1 VTTETYSLQGKV
13 AAITGGNRGIGFAV
27 AEALV
32 AEGCHVVIGGR
43 DPQRLEAAERALS
56 KGLAQVTA
64 LTVNLCDPQSVEAF
78 VAAIRTHHPTVH
90 ILVNSAGLAH
100 VPSPVAQFTLDTW
113 KQVVDTDLTGMF
125 LCTRACLPLMLEGG
139 TIVNV
144 LSTAATQASAGN
156 SAYHAS
162 KWGALGFTNSLRE
175 ELRGRGIRVVGLLP
189 GAVATDMWD
198 IYGTG
203 VPRDL
208 MVSPATLA
216 ETVVHVVTRPPQC
229 TIEEIRIGPVL
240 GLGIF
245 AAGASKKPQTQK
257 A

>member
-1 VTTETYSLQGKV
+1 VTTGTCLQGKV
-13 AAITGGNRGIGFAV
+13 ATITGGNRGIGFAL
-27 AEALV
+27 AQALV
-32 AEGCHVVIGGR
+32 AQGCHVVIGGR
-43 DPQRLEAAERALS
+43 DPVHLEAAERALS
-56 KGLAQVTA
+56 TGQAEVTA
-64 LTVNLCDPQSVEAF
+64 LTVNLCDPESVEEF
-78 VAAIRTHHPTVH
+78 VAAIQARHPTVD

-100 VPSPVAQFTLDTW
+100 VPSPVAQFSLDTW
-113 KQVVDTDLTGMF
+113 KQVLDTDLTGMF
-125 LCTRACLPLMLEGG
+125 LCTRACLSLMPEGG

-144 LSTAATQASAGN
+144 LSTASTQASAGN

-189 GAVATDMWD
+189 GPVATDMWN
-198 IYGTG
+198 IYGTS

-216 ETVVHVVTRPPQC
+216 ETVVHAVTRPPQC

-240 GLGIF
+240 GVGIF
-245 AAGASKKPQTQK
+245 AAAASRKAQAQK